1 MPTTHTIIDRLTN
14 CLASNN
20 TIKCLMVMFFIC
32 FSLNGFAVT
41 SIHELKK
48 QQQHEIL
55 FNIHAYYVED
65 LSLQSSFNDKHQFET
80 LLNQLDPYSKYLD
93 ESELDALFNS
103 TNGRYT
109 GLGIEVQAKD
119 DQIVIINALNNSPA
133 HSAGIKQNDILLAIN
148 NQPVA
153 NKDISQVANMILKS
167 ESATVQLSIK
177 RNNILQPLSFALTR
191 REINIESVKSALYDY
206 GVGYMAI
213 KSFSNHTLHDVS
225 RQLAQLEN
233 NYGKTLTGLVL
244 DLRDNPGGTL
254 QSAVAVADLFLQHG
268 TIVTTKGRFYDA
280 NQHYKASAGDILNGS
295 PIVVL
300 INENSASAAEILA
313 AALKDNQRAT
323 LVGNK
328 SYGKGS
334 VQSLIPLGNGN
345 TALKLTTA
353 KYFSPSGKSIDGIG
367 VAPDVAINKSTLSQI
382 NKVAII
388 KTEQG
393 NSNGAWFSDNP
404 TDQQLLKA
412 KQLLTMK

>member
-1 MPTTHTIIDRLTN
+1 MPTTQPNIKRQATN
-14 CLASNN
+14 LASNN
-20 TIKCLMVMFFIC
+20 IINSLLMLFFVC
-32 FSLNGFAVT
+32 FSLNCFAVT
-41 SIHELKK
+41 SINELKQ

-65 LSLQSSFNDKHQFET
+65 LSLQSSFSDKRQFEA

-93 ESELDALFNS
+93 ENELDALFNS

-133 HSAGIKQNDILLAIN
+133 HSAGIKQNDVLLAIN
-148 NQPVA
+148 NQSVA

-167 ESATVQLSIK
+167 GSATVQLSIK
-177 RNNILQPLSFALTR
+177 RNNIQQPLSFALTR
-191 REINIESVKSALYDY
+191 KEINIESVKSALYDF

-213 KSFSNHTLHDVS
+213 NSFSNHTLHDVS
-225 RQLAQLEN
+225 RQLAELES
-233 NYGKTLTGLVL
+233 NYGGALAGLVL

-280 NQHYKASAGDILNGS
+280 NQHYKASAGDILNDA

-328 SYGKGS
+328 SFGKGS

-388 KTEQG
+388 KNEQG
-393 NSNGAWFSDNP
+393 NSNGSWFSDNP

>member
-1 MPTTHTIIDRLTN
+1 MLTTHTTIERQAKNI
-14 CLASNN
+14 ASNN
-20 TIKCLMVMFFIC
+20 IIKYLLMLFFVCFCLN
-32 FSLNGFAVT
+32 SFAVT
-41 SIHELKK
+41 SINELKQ

-65 LSLQSSFNDKHQFET
+65 LSLQSSFSDKRQFEA

-93 ESELDALFNS
+93 ENELDALFNS

-133 HSAGIKQNDILLAIN
+133 HSAGIQKNDILLAIN
-148 NQPVA
+148 NQSVA
-153 NKDISQVANMILKS
+153 NKNISQVANMILKS

-177 RNNILQPLSFALTR
+177 RNNILQPLRFALTR
-191 REINIESVKSALYDY
+191 REINIESVKSALYDF

-213 KSFSNHTLHDVS
+213 NSFSNHTLHDVS
-225 RQLAQLEN
+225 RQLAQLES
-233 NYGKTLTGLVL
+233 NYGGALAGLVL

-254 QSAVAVADLFLQHG
+254 QSAVAVADLFLQQG

-328 SYGKGS
+328 SFGKGS

-393 NSNGAWFSDNP
+393 NSNGSWFSENP

>member
-1 MPTTHTIIDRLTN
+1 MPTTQTTIDRLTN

-20 TIKCLMVMFFIC
+20 AIKSLMVMFFIC
-32 FSLNGFAVT
+32 FSLNCFAVT
-41 SIHELKK
+41 SINELKQ

-65 LSLQSSFNDKHQFET
+65 LSLQSSFSDKRQFEA

-93 ESELDALFNS
+93 ENELDALFNS

-133 HSAGIKQNDILLAIN
+133 HSAGIKQNDVLLAIN
-148 NQPVA
+148 NQSVA
-153 NKDISQVANMILKS
+153 NKNISQVANMILKS

-177 RNNILQPLSFALTR
+177 RNNILQPLRFALTR
-191 REINIESVKSALYDY
+191 REINIESVKSALYDF

-213 KSFSNHTLHDVS
+213 NSFSNHTLHDVS
-225 RQLAQLEN
+225 RQLAQLES
-233 NYGKTLTGLVL
+233 NYGGALAGLVL

-254 QSAVAVADLFLQHG
+254 QSAVAVADLFLQQG

-328 SYGKGS
+328 SFGKGS

-393 NSNGAWFSDNP
+393 NSNGSWFSENP

>member
-1 MPTTHTIIDRLTN
+1 MPTTQPTIKRQATN
-14 CLASNN
+14 LASNN
-20 TIKCLMVMFFIC
+20 ITNSLLMLFFVC
-32 FSLNGFAVT
+32 FSLNCFAVT
-41 SIHELKK
+41 SINELKQ

-65 LSLQSSFNDKHQFET
+65 LSLQSSFSDKRQFEA

-93 ESELDALFNS
+93 ENELDALFNS

-133 HSAGIKQNDILLAIN
+133 HSAGIKQNDVLLAIN
-148 NQPVA
+148 NQSVA

-167 ESATVQLSIK
+167 GSATVQLSIK
-177 RNNILQPLSFALTR
+177 RNNIQQPLSFALTR
-191 REINIESVKSALYDY
+191 KEINIESVKSALYDF

-213 KSFSNHTLHDVS
+213 NSFSNHTLHDVS
-225 RQLAQLEN
+225 RQLAELES
-233 NYGKTLTGLVL
+233 NYGGALAGLVL

-280 NQHYKASAGDILNGS
+280 NQHYKASAGDILNDA

-328 SYGKGS
+328 SFGKGS

-388 KTEQG
+388 KNEQG
-393 NSNGAWFSDNP
+393 NSNGSWFSDNP